1 MFSLKS
7 KINRGNTSCQAFVS
21 DKGLIAVYLIQLQE
35 QFLTALH
42 WFCKKVGVL
51 DSIVVDGH
59 CDQTSNEVKR
69 FCEQVGTTLNILD
82 TGTPWENCA

>member
-1 MFSLKS
+1 M
-7 KINRGNTSCQAFVS
+7 
-21 DKGLIAVYLIQLQE
+21 QL
-35 QFLTALH
+35 
-42 WFCKKVGVL
+42 WIVL